1 METTNRLAV
10 KLPGLALKNPLM
22 PASGTFGFGD
32 TPLAQQVDLN
42 KFGAMV
48 IKTATPRPRV
58 GNPEP
63 RIAVLED
70 GVLNAVGL
78 AGPGVDAVAN
88 EKIPAVRQKYPEL
101 PIIASVSGGS
111 VDEYAAV
118 AAKLAVAPVNALE
131 INVSCPNV
139 KDEGMLFGTDPVQVE
154 AITRA
159 VKDRVGALPVYVKL
173 TPNVTD
179 IVAIALAAERGG
191 ADGLSLINTLLGMH
205 IDVHTGQPVVANVT
219 GGYSGQPVKPVA
231 VRMIYQV
238 AHATTLP
245 IIGMGGVATAED
257 VIEMMMAGASAVAV
271 GSAHFEDAHAIEHIA
286 AALPALMDELHIE
299 SLTQLHADVRRK
311 FTNED

>member
-111 VDEYAAV
+111 VEEYAMV
-118 AAKLAVAPVNALE
+118 AAKLAAAPVNALE

-179 IVAIALAAERGG
+179 IVEIALAAERGG

-245 IIGMGGVATAED
+245 IIGMGGVAMAED

>member
-111 VDEYAAV
+111 VEEYAMV
-118 AAKLAVAPVNALE
+118 AAKLAAAPVNALE

-179 IVAIALAAERGG
+179 IVAIALAAECGG

-238 AHATTLP
+238 AHAITLP

>member
-111 VDEYAAV
+111 VEEYAMV
-118 AAKLAVAPVNALE
+118 AAKLAAAPVNALE

-245 IIGMGGVATAED
+245 IIGMGGVATAEV

-299 SLTQLHADVRRK
+299 SLTQFHADVRRK

>member
-32 TPLAQQVDLN
+32 TPLAQQLDLN
-42 KFGAMV
+42 QFGAMV

-78 AGPGVDAVAN
+78 AGPGVDAVAT
-88 EKIPAVRQKYPEL
+88 EKIPAVRQKYPDL

-111 VDEYAAV
+111 VEEYAAV
-118 AAKLAVAPVNALE
+118 AAKLATAPVNALE

-139 KDEGMLFGTDPVQVE
+139 KDEGMLFGTDPTQVE

-159 VKDRVGALPVYVKL
+159 VKARVGALPVYVKL

-238 AHATTLP
+238 AHATPLP
-245 IIGMGGVATAED
+245 IIGMGGVTTAED

-271 GSAHFEDAHAIEHIA
+271 GSAHFADAHAIEHIA
-286 AALPALMDELHIE
+286 AALPALMDELHVDT
-299 SLTQLHADVRRK
+299 LAQLHADIRRK
-311 FTNED
+311 FANED